1 MVVVD
6 IDGVLADASGRQH
19 FLNNP
24 ERVRDWKSFFGAVGS
39 DPLLPDTVAL
49 LDLLDPG
56 VVVVLL
62 SARPGWVFDITRD
75 WVCRHPIRW
84 DLLITRDDGSIA
96 GAAEFKRH
104 VVRELVG
111 EGFTARFALDDDERI
126 VEMYRSERIPVSY
139 VRSGYYGDPAH

>member
-24 ERVRDWKSFFGAVGS
+24 EGVRDWKAFFGAVGS

-49 LDLLDPG
+49 LDLLDPSL
-56 VVVVLL
+56 VVVLL
-62 SARPGWVFDITRD
+62 SARPGWVFDITLE
-75 WVCRHPIRW
+75 WTLRHPIRW

-96 GAAEFKRH
+96 GAAEFKRQ
-104 VVRELVG
+104 VVRSLVDD
-111 EGFTARFALDDDERI
+111 GFEARFAFDDDERI
-126 VEMYRSERIPVSY
+126 VDMFRAERIPVSY
-139 VRSGYYGDPAH
+139 VHSGYYGTRAH